1 MSESKNIVFQVD
13 GEDVHAQEGQTIAEA
28 LLNKGVSTMRHT
40 NKGGPRG
47 AFCGMGVCYECR
59 MIVNGLPNT
68 RACVTPVTADCI
80 VERQYDGSLENL
92 EVKL

>member
-1 MSESKNIVFQVD
+1 MSESKNIVLQVN

-40 NKGGPRG
+40 SKNKPRS

-68 RACVTPVTADCI
+68 RTCVTPVTAGCI
-80 VERQYDGSLENL
+80 VERQHDGNLENL